1 MPLTDVALV
10 ALWCIGPPLVLMAFV
25 CTRQPCRGEAVK
37 LVSVAFLAGV
47 VGAALAFFAFEAL
60 ARVAIYRPFMDGQL
74 AGSRAMTLFLL
85 VVVGPVEEV
94 VKLAAFTVAFRG
106 RRAPSA
112 PRAAIMLMTA
122 TSLGFAAAENWYA
135 MYVTGPDA
143 GRAAIIPFVHML
155 FSSFVGWGL
164 ARSASTRGGRGA
176 VYLGLLLASAYHGL
190 YDVLEFR
197 GGWWH
202 FATLPLVVLLW
213 FFLTRNLRGG
223 ERVLP
228 DEAAGL
234 GRDTR
239 IRRS

>member
-10 ALWCIGPPLVLMAFV
+10 ALWCLGPPLVLVAFV
-25 CTRQPCRGEAVK
+25 CTRQPCRGEAAK

-60 ARVAIYRPFMDGQL
+60 GQVAIYRPFMEGRL

-85 VVVGPVEEV
+85 VVVGPIEEV
-94 VKLAAFTVAFRG
+94 VKLAAFTVAFHG

-112 PRAAIMLMTA
+112 PRGAIVQMAA

-143 GRAAIIPFVHML
+143 GRAAIVPFMHLL
-155 FSSFVGWGL
+155 FSSFIGWGL
-164 ARSASTRGGRGA
+164 ARSAAARTGRGA

-213 FFLTRNLRGG
+213 LFLTRNLRTGVTVQ
-223 ERVLP
+223 RN
-228 DEAAGL
+228 EAL
-234 GRDTR
+234 
-239 IRRS
+239 RRS